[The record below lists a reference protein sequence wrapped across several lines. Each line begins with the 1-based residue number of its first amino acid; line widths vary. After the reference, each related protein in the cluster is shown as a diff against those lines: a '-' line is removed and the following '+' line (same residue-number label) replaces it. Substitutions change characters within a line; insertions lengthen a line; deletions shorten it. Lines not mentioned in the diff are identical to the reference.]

1 MHPPVSAER
10 WAAIRAL
17 REGEPPIFP
26 LLAVATDLHP
36 ATIRERASLE
46 NWRKQEFQSR
56 AVRDNWK
63 REKCRASIRPAD
75 VALTG
80 ADPEGPAGS
89 LDAEQH
95 ATRLGD
101 FVARRL
107 GEMISDVEASGGRLD
122 KAQIDALWS
131 MVRTAERSGTL
142 MKERPAENGTMD
154 DAELAARL
162 RRLDDRIVELA
173 QAHAEWLVGEQHRAG
188 MG

>member
-46 NWRKQEFQSR
+46 GWRKQEFQSR
-56 AVRDNWK
+56 IVRDNWK
-63 REKCRASIRPAD
+63 RQKCRASIR
-75 VALTG
+75 VAEAAVAP
-80 ADPEGPAGS
+80 ADPEVS

-142 MKERPAENGTMD
+142 MKERSAENGAMD